1 MVWCESYNRVPLQA
15 PFQDNENFC
24 VSYDSMNNIHYFIK
38 PDSQDWSV
46 ENWKTCP
53 DDNSITLGHFNIIQ
67 LLNSINPS
75 DQQRLIFLH
84 DLSVKQRHFMYQTLH
99 EMNIQYD
106 KKLNGLSHI
115 TGTVSIFFLH
125 TSLTIPQYNYFTRSF
140 RHIYINDK
148 EAFDHFYQNL
158 DPTLSYDNYI
168 SYFSLFISNMRKIN
182 NKKKDNTDIKLE
194 ICNLL
199 YDIQE
204 NVTDSQYKELIE
216 MVAKIR

>member
-1 MVWCESYNRVPLQA
+1 MVWRESYNRLPLQT

-24 VSYDSMNNIHYFIK
+24 VSYDSHNNIHYFIK
-38 PDSQDWSV
+38 PESQDWSV

-53 DDNSITLGHFNIIQ
+53 DDNSITRGHFNIIQ

-99 EMNIQYD
+99 EMNIQYL
-106 KKLNGLSHI
+106 KKMNGLSHI
-115 TGTVSIFFLH
+115 CDSVSIFFLH
-125 TSLTIPQYNYFTRSF
+125 ALLTIPQYDYFTSSF
-140 RHIYINDK
+140 RRIYIKDK
-148 EAFDHFYQNL
+148 EAFDDFYQNL
-158 DPTLSYDNYI
+158 DPIQSYDNYI

-182 NKKKDNTDIKLE
+182 NKKDNTDIKLE

-204 NVTDSQYKELIE
+204 NVTDAQYKELIE